1 MELRHLRYFV
11 AVAEELHFGRAAT
24 KLHISQPPLSHQV
37 RDLERELGVTLL
49 KRTRHSVSLTE
60 AGRAFLEEARRI
72 LSDSDHAMA
81 TARRVGRGEVGHLS
95 IGFGPLLAVGILGR
109 IINAFLSAHPEV
121 RLDLQTLNTAEQIE
135 ALVGGRIDA
144 AFPILPVSH
153 PNVATEAVATEP
165 LVAALPTGHRRA
177 RASRVSLADL
187 KVDPFVGIS
196 RSAAPTFHDLVVRA
210 CGDAGFAP
218 SVEHEASYVLTVLG
232 LVGAGL
238 GVAMVPAWVAARE
251 TEGVAFRPLSGTSP
265 IRIGVAHRR
274 SDPSTPLR
282 AFLEAV
288 RNVSRLHPVR
298 DLRASAGA

>member
-11 AVAEELHFGRAAT
+11 AVAEELHFGRAAE
-24 KLHISQPPLSHQV
+24 KLHISQPPLSHQIQ
-37 RDLERELGVTLL
+37 DLERELGVSLL
-49 KRTRHSVSLTE
+49 HRTRHFVALTE

-72 LSDSDHAMA
+72 LSDSDHAVA

-109 IINAFLSAHPEV
+109 IINGFLADHASV
-121 RLDLQTLNTAEQIE
+121 KLDLQTLNTAEQVE
-135 ALVGGRIDA
+135 ALAGGRIDV

-153 PNVATEAVATEP
+153 PEIVTEVVASEP
-165 LVAALPTGHRRA
+165 LVAALPANHGRGR
-177 RASRVSLADL
+177 SRVVSLADL
-187 KVDPFVGIS
+187 RSESFVGIS

-218 SVEHEASYVLTVLG
+218 SVEHEANYVLTVLG

-238 GVAMVPAWVAARE
+238 GVAVVPGWIANRPS
-251 TEGVAFRPLSGTSP
+251 EGVTFRRLSGTSP
-265 IRIGVAHRR
+265 VRIGVAHRR
-274 SDPSTPLR
+274 GDPSAPLL

-288 RNVSRLHPVR
+288 RTVSALRPRLN
-298 DLRASAGA
+298 LRVTAGA